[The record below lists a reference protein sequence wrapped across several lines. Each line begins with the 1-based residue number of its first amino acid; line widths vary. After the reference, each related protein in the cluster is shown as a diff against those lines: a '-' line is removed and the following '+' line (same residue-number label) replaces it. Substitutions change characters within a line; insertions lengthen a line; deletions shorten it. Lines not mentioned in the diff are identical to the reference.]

1 MCETDDNNL
10 TFTTVEQKIGLE
22 YLNLTFTTVEQKIA
36 WEYLEA
42 YLRYSDFA

>member
-10 TFTTVEQKIGLE
+10 TFTTA
-22 YLNLTFTTVEQKIA
+22 EQKIA
-36 WEYLEA
+36 WEYFEA